1 MTNAHIDSASSSE
14 TETKIKVSKDGHI
27 TFGIKRFRSHAGTIR
42 RQIIEL
48 IATNANGHLLKRDYE
63 RELVSGHFIQSPN
76 RELRLVSEPYMK
88 RQNNVEK
95 ALSRLRQDLANF
107 FQEDSLRGLS
117 GFVLVRKST
126 AGFYTAYRVLV
137 VTASIIGSFGKKGQ
151 KRQYFRR

>member
-1 MTNAHIDSASSSE
+1 MTNVHIDSVSSSE
-14 TETKIKVSKDGHI
+14 TETKIRVSKDGHI

-48 IATNANGHLLKRDYE
+48 IASNANGHLLKRDYE

-107 FQEDSLRGLS
+107 FQEDFPAGTVWLCFSKKIDGWLLYRLPGL
-117 GFVLVRKST
+117 GCD
-126 AGFYTAYRVLV
+126 GEYHW
-137 VTASIIGSFGKKGQ
+137 
-151 KRQYFRR
+151 